1 MDAARLRETLRR
13 QGVYVHQDD
22 PVLEVA
28 SICELATADSL
39 KAIEASNRAAADRIT
54 AASVQHLQAAREAA
68 SVLVTEAGT
77 WAADH
82 LRAAAAEIGTSIKK
96 EVQIEANRVTL
107 AASVSVRIAWSV
119 AAFFA
124 AAFVAVVGYWVAGV
138 HR

>member
-28 SICELATADSL
+28 SICELAMAESL

-68 SVLVTEAGT
+68 AMLVTEAGT
-77 WAADH
+77 WAAEH

-96 EVQIEANRVTL
+96 EVQVEANRVTR
-107 AASVSVRIAWSV
+107 AASLSVRIAWSV

-124 AAFVAVVGYWVAGV
+124 AAFAAVVGFWVAGT
-138 HR
+138 H

>member
-28 SICELATADSL
+28 SICELAMADSL

-54 AASVQHLQAAREAA
+54 AASVQHLQAAHEFAA
-68 SVLVTEAGT
+68 ALVTEAGT

-82 LRAAAAEIGTSIKK
+82 LRIAAAEIGASIKK
-96 EVQIEANRVTL
+96 EVQVEASRVTR
-107 AASVSVRIAWSV
+107 AASLSVRLAWSV

-124 AAFVAVVGYWVAGV
+124 AAFAAVAGFWLAGT
-138 HR
+138 H

>member
-28 SICELATADSL
+28 SICELAMADSL
-39 KAIEASNRAAADRIT
+39 KAFEASNRAAADRIP

-68 SVLVTEAGT
+68 AVLVTEAGT

-96 EVQIEANRVTL
+96 EVQLEANRVTR

-124 AAFVAVVGYWVAGV
+124 AAFAAVVGYWVAGT
-138 HR
+138 HG